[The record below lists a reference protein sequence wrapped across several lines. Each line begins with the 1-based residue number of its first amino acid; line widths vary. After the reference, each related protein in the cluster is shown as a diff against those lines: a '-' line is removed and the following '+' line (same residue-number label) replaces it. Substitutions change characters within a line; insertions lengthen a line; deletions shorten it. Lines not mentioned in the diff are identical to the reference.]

1 MYKKWNKEDTHIQPY
16 HRNNDGSGV
25 FKEEVQIF
33 YAIKLDNGRQSS
45 LKKAKEIELS
55 ELHNVFQRKNE
66 NADWD
71 VLSALPKNLWSYP
84 HCYCL
89 YDSQC

>member
-1 MYKKWNKEDTHIQPY
+1 MMYKKWNKEDTHIQPY

-45 LKKAKEIELS
+45 LKKATIIHGHTVKAMKL
-55 ELHNVFQRKNE
+55 N
-66 NADWD
+66 
-71 VLSALPKNLWSYP
+71 
-84 HCYCL
+84 
-89 YDSQC
+89 